1 MKEILDYDK
10 FPVSFVHCFNEK
22 CARKAECLRYSVAS
36 NVPASRKVV
45 TCINPVSIVPPT
57 GENCEMFV
65 LDKPEMFAKGFNTM
79 LNSMPYAEALAAKR
93 IMKHYLGLSTYY
105 RCLKKERLISP
116 NEQNSIISL
125 LKKSGIKSE
134 IRFDEYVEYYDLR

>member
-1 MKEILDYDK
+1 MKCLYLT
-10 FPVSFVHCFNEK
+10 NRK
-22 CARKAECLRYSVAS
+22 CLQ
-36 NVPASRKVV
+36 
-45 TCINPVSIVPPT
+45 
-57 GENCEMFV
+57 
-65 LDKPEMFAKGFNTM
+65 GFNMM

-125 LKKSGIKSE
+125 LKKSGIKTE
-134 IRFDEYVEYYDLR
+134 FKFDEYVEYYDLG